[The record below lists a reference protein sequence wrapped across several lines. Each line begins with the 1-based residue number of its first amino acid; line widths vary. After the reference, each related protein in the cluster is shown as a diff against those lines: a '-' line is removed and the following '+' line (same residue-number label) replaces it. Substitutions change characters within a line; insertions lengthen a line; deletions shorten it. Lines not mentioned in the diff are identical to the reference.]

1 MPGPRTLILVASA
14 SSRWWRVAFVA
25 AATVPC
31 AVAPGYAG
39 GPPATGEP
47 AKATSPAPDRTL
59 AVLADIDRI
68 PGVQLVKRDGHQVI
82 VSDERAGGGFD
93 TLEGLMTIPIVI
105 ILSSAPADIPAEEF
119 AAIGVPRPDR
129 LAHVRSVA
137 VAKIRR
143 AAERGL
149 GPLPAVGPPQT
160 VRADGPAVFYV
171 MQGRR
176 LDHVPQPG
184 EPPQVCV
191 SMDQRIAVPIGGE
204 TVGAVFSPQG
214 DATDRIGAELW
225 QFRPPTAEERD
236 AADGDGGDDA
246 ADNPAGEAADGDAA
260 PRWVLTK
267 PLGGS
272 GLLRVDQPVYRNP

>member
-1 MPGPRTLILVASA
+1 MISA
-14 SSRWWRVAFVA
+14 PLLLCLA
-25 AATVPC
+25 
-31 AVAPGYAG
+31 APGYAG

-47 AKATSPAPDRTL
+47 AEATSPAPDRTL
-59 AVLADIDRI
+59 AVLADVDRI

-204 TVGAVFSPQG
+204 TVGVVFRPHG
-214 DATDRIGAELW
+214 DATDKIGAELW

-236 AADGDGGDDA
+236 VADEGAADGDGGEDAAGGDGGDDA
-246 ADNPAGEAADGDAA
+246 ADNPAGDAADGDAA